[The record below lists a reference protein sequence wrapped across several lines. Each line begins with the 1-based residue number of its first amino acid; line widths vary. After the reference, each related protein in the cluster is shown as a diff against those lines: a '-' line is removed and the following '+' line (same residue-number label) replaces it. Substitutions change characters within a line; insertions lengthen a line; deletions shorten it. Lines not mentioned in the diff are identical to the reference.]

1 MRGRTVTPSGPPD
14 RVRPRPV
21 GTSRDYGRAVLR
33 WLSALVIAVILSAF
47 AVLLLT
53 GRYVNDGPVLVA
65 LGADRGIH
73 QGDVFIVAGWAFAQL
88 SVIGLLRSAGR
99 RGG

>member
-1 MRGRTVTPSGPPD
+1 MHH
-14 RVRPRPV
+14 
-21 GTSRDYGRAVLR
+21 DYGRAVLR

-53 GRYVNDGPVLVA
+53 GRYVNDGPVLVT

-73 QGDVFIVAGWAFAQL
+73 AGDVFIVAGWAVAL
-88 SVIGLLRSAGR
+88 LAEVGLLRAAER
-99 RGG
+99 RDG

>member
-1 MRGRTVTPSGPPD
+1 VRDRSVTRPGPLD
-14 RVRPRPV
+14 RVRPPPV
-21 GTSRDYGRAVLR
+21 GTHHDYGRAVLR

-53 GRYVNDGPVLVA
+53 GRYVNDGPVLVT

-73 QGDVFIVAGWAFAQL
+73 AGDVFIVAGWAVAL
-88 SVIGLLRSAGR
+88 LAEVGLLRAAER
-99 RGG
+99 RDG